1 MENTQDSK
9 LHFLDYWRVIRIR
22 LGLVILVFLLVVIA
36 AGVVT
41 YLLPRKYN
49 SFVTIEVEPE
59 ITPVRIFEN
68 QTAPQQPIND
78 PKFTQTQFQ
87 IIMRKG
93 VLYPVID
100 RLDLQRKW
108 GSNGEPLPRE
118 VANKRLLKMLS
129 LQEIRNTNLI
139 QIDVYSTDP
148 QEAALLVNTIANV
161 YMEQRVAEQQSLVS
175 KGLEQMLDAVKKQ
188 EEAVSQ
194 AFVEASRL
202 RTEANIV
209 DPNPDSLDNSG
220 KVEDSSVISNQEKV
234 NEIRSEV
241 ATLRSRTS
249 ELDGLGSEDL
259 MRAAGQLNLN
269 DPIIGQ
275 KLPVYQSA
283 QADKARMLNSG
294 LGVNHPD
301 VKAAQAEID
310 TIEGQLRKQISS
322 IRKGLATQLAIAE
335 DSLKA
340 MESNLTNSQTE
351 QQTKKT
357 ASARYLDAKY
367 KYIEE
372 RKLLEAA
379 KSRLS
384 SESMEHT
391 MPRNAAFVRDP
402 AEPALFPAKPN
413 VPLNMA
419 LGVVAGLVLGI
430 SLAFFVEYLDT
441 SVKTMDDVEKYVDL
455 PVLAVIP
462 QHIKMLPNAG
472 NNTADAE
479 AYRILKTNVDFNRK
493 KLNAS
498 TLSIVSGGAEEGKS
512 TTACNLATSWA
523 MSGQRVLLVDA
534 DMRRPTQH
542 RLFGLENRL
551 GLGNYLKGEVTL
563 DELIHPTSVS
573 NLCLTPAGSA
583 AADVVTLLHSETME
597 HLIEVAKERFDV
609 VIFDSPPI
617 LGVSDASIIASL
629 VDCSIVVVQHRRFPR
644 SMLLRVK
651 KAIQNVGGNILG
663 VVLNNVNIRH
673 DRSYGYSTSY
683 IDYYTKPKNG
693 RKRPAK
699 QPVKVALKVQDEH
712 HDDEY

>member
-1 MENTQDSK
+1 MENSQDSK
-9 LHFLDYWRVIRIR
+9 LHFLDYWRVIRVR

-36 AGVVT
+36 AGVAT
-41 YLLPRKYN
+41 YFLPRKYN
-49 SFVTIEVEPE
+49 SFATIEVEPE
-59 ITPVRIFEN
+59 MTPVRIFDN
-68 QTAPQQPIND
+68 QTGSQHEVND
-78 PKFTQTQFQ
+78 PKFIQTQFQ

-108 GSNGEPLPRE
+108 GSNSEPLPKE
-118 VANKRLLKMLS
+118 VANKRLLGMLS
-129 LQEIRNTNLI
+129 LQEVRNTNLI

-148 QEAALLVNTIANV
+148 QEAALLANTIANV
-161 YMEQRVAEQQSLVS
+161 YMEQRIAEQQSLVS
-175 KGLEQMLDAVKKQ
+175 KGLDQMLDDVKKQ

-194 AFVEASRL
+194 AYMEASRL
-202 RTEANIV
+202 RTESNIV

-220 KVEDSSVISNQEKV
+220 RVEDSSVMSNQEKV
-234 NEIRSEV
+234 NDARSQV
-241 ATLRSRTS
+241 ATLQSRVA
-249 ELDGLGSEDL
+249 ELDRLKSEDL

-269 DPIIGQ
+269 DPIIEQ

-301 VKAAQAEID
+301 VKAAQAQID
-310 TIEGQLRKQISS
+310 TIEGQLRKQIDS

-340 MESNLTNSQTE
+340 IESNLTNSQSE

-357 ASARYLDAKY
+357 ASARYQDAKH
-367 KYIEE
+367 KYVEE

-384 SESMEHT
+384 SESMERT
-391 MPRNAAFVRDP
+391 MPRNAAFVRDL
-402 AEPALFPAKPN
+402 AEPALFPSKPN
-413 VPLNMA
+413 VTLNMA
-419 LGVVAGLVLGI
+419 LGVAAGLVLGI

-462 QHIKMLPNAG
+462 QGIKMLPNAG
-472 NNTADAE
+472 DDTADAE

-498 TLSIVSGGAEEGKS
+498 TLSIVSGGAQEGKS

-523 MSGQRVLLVDA
+523 KSGLRILVVDA
-534 DMRRPTQH
+534 DMRRPSQH
-542 RLFGLENRL
+542 RLFGVENRL
-551 GLGNYLKGEVTL
+551 GLGNYLKGEATL
-563 DELIHPTSVS
+563 DQVIHPTSVS
-573 NLCLTPAGSA
+573 NLSLTPAGSA
-583 AADVVTLLHSETME
+583 ATDVVSLLHSETME
-597 HLIEVAKERFDV
+597 HLVEVAKERFDV

-629 VDCSIVVVQHRRFPR
+629 VDGSIVVVQHRRFPR

-651 KAIQNVGGNILG
+651 KAIQNVGGEILG
-663 VVLNNVNIRH
+663 VVLNNVNVRH
-673 DRSYGYSTSY
+673 DRHYEYYTSY
-683 IDYYTKPKNG
+683 THYYTKPKNG
-693 RKRPAK
+693 RK
-699 QPVKVALKVQDEH
+699 QPVKVAANVDGEKT
-712 HDDEY
+712 DDEY

>member
-1 MENTQDSK
+1 MENSQDSR
-9 LHFLDYWRVIRIR
+9 LHFLDYWRVIRVR

-36 AGVVT
+36 AGVAT
-41 YLLPRKYN
+41 YFLPRKYN
-49 SFVTIEVEPE
+49 SFATIEVEPE
-59 ITPVRIFEN
+59 MTPVRIFESE
-68 QTAPQQPIND
+68 TRPQQVND

-100 RLDLQRKW
+100 RLDLQRRW
-108 GSNGEPLPRE
+108 GSNSEPLPKE
-118 VANKRLLKMLS
+118 VANRRLLGMLS
-129 LQEIRNTNLI
+129 LQEVRNTNLI

-148 QEAALLVNTIANV
+148 QEAALLANTIANV
-161 YMEQRVAEQQSLVS
+161 YMEQRIAEQQSLVS
-175 KGLEQMLDAVKKQ
+175 KGLDQMLDDVKKQ

-194 AFVEASRL
+194 AYMEASRL
-202 RTEANIV
+202 RTESNIV

-220 KVEDSSVISNQEKV
+220 RVEDSSVMSNQEKV
-234 NEIRSEV
+234 NEAKSQV
-241 ATLRSRTS
+241 ATLQSRVA
-249 ELDGLGSEDL
+249 ELDRLKSEDL

-269 DPIIGQ
+269 DPIIEQ

-301 VKAAQAEID
+301 VKAAQAQID
-310 TIEGQLRKQISS
+310 TIEGQLRKQIDS

-340 MESNLTNSQTE
+340 IESNLTNSQTE

-357 ASARYLDAKY
+357 ASARYQDAKH
-367 KYIEE
+367 KYVEE

-384 SESMEHT
+384 SESMERT
-391 MPRNAAFVRDP
+391 MPRNAAVVRDL
-402 AEPALFPAKPN
+402 AEPALFPSKPN
-413 VPLNMA
+413 VSLNMA
-419 LGVVAGLVLGI
+419 LGVAAGLVLGI

-441 SVKTMDDVEKYVDL
+441 SVKTMDDVEKYVAL

-462 QHIKMLPNAG
+462 QGIKMLPNAG
-472 NNTADAE
+472 DDTADAE

-498 TLSIVSGGAEEGKS
+498 TLSIVSGGAQEGKS

-523 MSGQRVLLVDA
+523 KSGLRILVVDA
-534 DMRRPTQH
+534 DLRRPSQH
-542 RLFGLENRL
+542 RLFGVENRL
-551 GLGNYLKGEVTL
+551 GLGNYLKGEATL
-563 DELIHPTSVS
+563 DEVIHPTSVS
-573 NLCLTPAGSA
+573 NLSLTPAGSA
-583 AADVVTLLHSETME
+583 ATDVVSLLHSETME
-597 HLIEVAKERFDV
+597 HLVEVAKERFDV

-629 VDCSIVVVQHRRFPR
+629 VDGSIVVVQHRRFPR

-651 KAIQNVGGNILG
+651 KAIQNVGGEILG

-673 DRSYGYSTSY
+673 DRHYEYYTSY
-683 IDYYTKPKNG
+683 THYYTKPKNG
-693 RKRPAK
+693 RK
-699 QPVKVALKVQDEH
+699 QPVKVAANVEGEKT
-712 HDDEY
+712 DDEY

>member
-1 MENTQDSK
+1 MENSQDSK
-9 LHFLDYWRVIRIR
+9 LHFLDYWRVIRVR

-36 AGVVT
+36 AGVAT
-41 YLLPRKYN
+41 YFLPRKYD
-49 SFVTIEVEPE
+49 SFATIEVEPE
-59 ITPVRIFEN
+59 MTPVRIFEN
-68 QTAPQQPIND
+68 ETGPQQVND

-108 GSNGEPLPRE
+108 GSNSEPLPKE
-118 VANKRLLKMLS
+118 VANRRLLGMLS
-129 LQEIRNTNLI
+129 LQEVRNTNLI

-148 QEAALLVNTIANV
+148 QEAALLANTIANV
-161 YMEQRVAEQQSLVS
+161 YMEQRIAEQQSLVS
-175 KGLEQMLDAVKKQ
+175 KGLDQMLDDVKKQ

-194 AFVEASRL
+194 AYMEASRL
-202 RTEANIV
+202 RTESNIV

-220 KVEDSSVISNQEKV
+220 RVEDSSVMSNQEKV
-234 NEIRSEV
+234 NDTRSQV
-241 ATLRSRTS
+241 ATLRSRVA
-249 ELDGLGSEDL
+249 ELDQLKSEDL

-269 DPIIGQ
+269 DPIIEQ

-301 VKAAQAEID
+301 VKAAQAQID
-310 TIEGQLRKQISS
+310 TIEGQLRKQIDS

-340 MESNLTNSQTE
+340 IESNLTNSQTE

-357 ASARYLDAKY
+357 ASARYQDAKH
-367 KYIEE
+367 KYVEE

-384 SESMEHT
+384 SESMERT
-391 MPRNAAFVRDP
+391 MPRNAAVVRDL
-402 AEPALFPAKPN
+402 AEPALFPSKPN
-413 VPLNMA
+413 VSLNMA
-419 LGVVAGLVLGI
+419 LGVAAGLVLGI

-462 QHIKMLPNAG
+462 QGIKMLPNAG
-472 NNTADAE
+472 DDTADAE

-498 TLSIVSGGAEEGKS
+498 TLSIVSGGAQEGKS

-523 MSGQRVLLVDA
+523 KSGQRILVVDA
-534 DMRRPTQH
+534 DMRRPSQH
-542 RLFGLENRL
+542 RLFGVENRL
-551 GLGNYLKGEVTL
+551 GLGNYLKGEATL
-563 DELIHPTSVS
+563 DEVIHPTSVNNLEPDAGRLSS
-573 NLCLTPAGSA
+573 NRRGEPASFRNDGTLGRSGERAFRCRYLRFALRSWGSATPRLLPAWLMVRSWWFNIAGS
-583 AADVVTLLHSETME
+583 
-597 HLIEVAKERFDV
+597 
-609 VIFDSPPI
+609 
-617 LGVSDASIIASL
+617 LGQCCFV
-629 VDCSIVVVQHRRFPR
+629 
-644 SMLLRVK
+644 
-651 KAIQNVGGNILG
+651 
-663 VVLNNVNIRH
+663 
-673 DRSYGYSTSY
+673 
-683 IDYYTKPKNG
+683 
-693 RKRPAK
+693 
-699 QPVKVALKVQDEH
+699 
-712 HDDEY
+712 

>member
-1 MENTQDSK
+1 
-9 LHFLDYWRVIRIR
+9 
-22 LGLVILVFLLVVIA
+22 
-36 AGVVT
+36 
-41 YLLPRKYN
+41 
-49 SFVTIEVEPE
+49 
-59 ITPVRIFEN
+59 
-68 QTAPQQPIND
+68 
-78 PKFTQTQFQ
+78 
-87 IIMRKG
+87 MRKG

-108 GSNGEPLPRE
+108 GSTGEPLPKE
-118 VANKRLLKMLS
+118 VANKRLLGMLS
-129 LQEIRNTNLI
+129 LQEVRNTNLI

-148 QEAALLVNTIANV
+148 QEAALLANTIADV
-161 YMEQRVAEQQSLVS
+161 YMEQRISEQQSLVS
-175 KGLEQMLDAVKKQ
+175 KGLDQMVDDVKKQ

-194 AFVEASRL
+194 AYVEASRL

-220 KVEDSSVISNQEKV
+220 RVEDSNVMSNQEKV
-234 NEIRSEV
+234 NETRSEV
-241 ATLRSRTS
+241 ATLQSRVA
-249 ELDGLGSEDL
+249 ELDRLKSEDL

-269 DPIIGQ
+269 DPIIEQ
-275 KLPVYQSA
+275 KLPIYQSLL
-283 QADKARMLNSG
+283 ADKAKMLNSG

-310 TIEGQLRKQISS
+310 TIEGQLRKQIDS

-340 MESNLTNSQTE
+340 IESNLTNSQTE

-384 SESMEHT
+384 SESMERT
-391 MPRNAAFVRDP
+391 MPRNAAFVRDL
-402 AEPALFPAKPN
+402 AEPALFPSKPN
-413 VPLNMA
+413 VTLNIA
-419 LGVVAGLVLGI
+419 LGVAAGLVLSI

-462 QHIKMLPNAG
+462 QRTKMLPNAG
-472 NNTADAE
+472 DDTADAE

-493 KLNAS
+493 KINAS
-498 TLSIVSGGAEEGKS
+498 TFSIVSGGAQEGKS

-523 MSGQRVLLVDA
+523 KSGQRILVVDA
-534 DMRRPTQH
+534 DMRRPSQH

-551 GLGNYLKGEVTL
+551 GLGNYLKGEATL
-563 DELIHPTSVS
+563 DEIIHPTSVS
-573 NLCLTPAGSA
+573 NLSLTPAGSA
-583 AADVVTLLHSETME
+583 ATDVVSLLHSKTMK
-597 HLIEVAKERFDV
+597 HLVEVAKERFDV

-629 VDCSIVVVQHRRFPR
+629 VDGLIVVVQHRRFPR

-651 KAIQNVGGNILG
+651 KAIQNVGGDILG

-673 DRSYGYSTSY
+673 DRHYEYYTSY
-683 IDYYTKPKNG
+683 THYYTKPKNG
-693 RKRPAK
+693 RK
-699 QPVKVALKVQDEH
+699 QPVKVALNVEGEKT
-712 HDDEY
+712 DDEY

>member
-1 MENTQDSK
+1 MENPQDSK
-9 LHFLDYWRVIRIR
+9 LHFLDYWRVIRVR

-36 AGVVT
+36 AGVAT

-59 ITPVRIFEN
+59 MTPVRIFEN
-68 QTAPQQPIND
+68 QTGSQQPIND

-100 RLDLQRKW
+100 RLGLQSKW
-108 GSNGEPLPRE
+108 GSTGEPLPKE
-118 VANKRLLKMLS
+118 VAERRLLGMLS
-129 LQEIRNTNLI
+129 LQEVRNTNLI

-148 QEAALLVNTIANV
+148 QEAALLANTIADV
-161 YMEQRVAEQQSLVS
+161 YMEQRISEQQRLVS
-175 KGLEQMLDAVKKQ
+175 KGLDQMVDDVRKQ

-194 AFVEASRL
+194 AYVEASRL
-202 RTEANIV
+202 RTETNIV
-209 DPNPDSLDNSG
+209 DPNPDSVDNSG
-220 KVEDSSVISNQEKV
+220 RVEDSSVLSNQQKV
-234 NEIRSEV
+234 NDTRSEV
-241 ATLRSRTS
+241 VTLRSRVA
-249 ELDGLGSEDL
+249 ELDRLKSEDL

-269 DPIIGQ
+269 DPIIEQ
-275 KLPVYQSA
+275 KLPVYQTA
-283 QADKARMLNSG
+283 LADKARMLNSG

-301 VKAAQAEID
+301 VKAAQAQID
-310 TIEGQLRKQISS
+310 TIEGQLRKQIDS

-384 SESMEHT
+384 SESMERT

-402 AEPALFPAKPN
+402 AEPALFPSKPN
-413 VPLNMA
+413 VSLNMA
-419 LGVVAGLVLGI
+419 LGVAAGLVLGI

-462 QHIKMLPNAG
+462 QGIKMLPGAG
-472 NNTADAE
+472 DDTADAE

-498 TLSIVSGGAEEGKS
+498 ALSIVSGGAQEGKS

-523 MSGQRVLLVDA
+523 KSGQQILVVDA
-534 DMRRPTQH
+534 DMRRPSQH
-542 RLFGLENRL
+542 RLLGVENRL
-551 GLGNYLKGEVTL
+551 GLGNYLKGEATL
-563 DELIHPTSVS
+563 DEVIHPTSVS
-573 NLCLTPAGSA
+573 NLSLMPAGSA
-583 AADVVTLLHSETME
+583 ETDVVSLLHSETME
-597 HLIEVAKERFDV
+597 HLVEVAKERFDV
-609 VIFDSPPI
+609 LLFDSPPI

-629 VDCSIVVVQHRRFPR
+629 VDGSIVVVQHRRFPR

-651 KAIQNVGGNILG
+651 KAIHNAGGNILG
-663 VVLNNVNIRH
+663 VVLNKVNIRH
-673 DRSYGYSTSY
+673 DRHYEYYTSY
-683 IDYYTKPKNG
+683 IHYYTKPRTG
-693 RKRPAK
+693 GK
-699 QPVKVALKVQDEH
+699 QPVKVALKVEGENN
-712 HDDEY
+712 DDQY

>member
-1 MENTQDSK
+1 MENPQDSK
-9 LHFLDYWRVIRIR
+9 LHFLDYWRVIRVR

-36 AGVVT
+36 AGVAT
-41 YLLPRKYN
+41 YFLPRKYN
-49 SFVTIEVEPE
+49 SFATIEVEPE
-59 ITPVRIFEN
+59 MTPVRIFEN
-68 QTAPQQPIND
+68 QTGSQQGVND

-108 GSNGEPLPRE
+108 GSNGEPLPKE
-118 VANKRLLKMLS
+118 VAEKRLLGMLS
-129 LQEIRNTNLI
+129 LQEVRNTNLI

-148 QEAALLVNTIANV
+148 QEAALLANTIAQV
-161 YMEQRVAEQQSLVS
+161 YMEQRISEQQSLVS
-175 KGLEQMLDAVKKQ
+175 KGLDQMVDDVKKQ

-194 AFVEASRL
+194 AYVEASRL

-220 KVEDSSVISNQEKV
+220 RVEDSNVISNQEKV
-234 NEIRSEV
+234 NDTRSQV
-241 ATLRSRTS
+241 ATLRSRVA
-249 ELDGLGSEDL
+249 ELDQLKSEDL

-269 DPIIGQ
+269 DPIIEQ

-283 QADKARMLNSG
+283 LADKARMLNSG

-310 TIEGQLRKQISS
+310 TIEGQLRKQIDSM
-322 IRKGLATQLAIAE
+322 RKGLATQLAIAE

-340 MESNLTNSQTE
+340 IESNLTNSQTE

-384 SESMEHT
+384 SESMERT

-402 AEPALFPAKPN
+402 AEPALFPSKPN
-413 VPLNMA
+413 VPLNMV
-419 LGVVAGLVLGI
+419 LGVAAGLVLGI

-462 QHIKMLPNAG
+462 QRIKMLPNAG
-472 NNTADAE
+472 DDTADAE

-498 TLSIVSGGAEEGKS
+498 TLSIVSGGAQEGKS

-523 MSGQRVLLVDA
+523 KSGQRILLVDA
-534 DMRRPTQH
+534 DMRRPSQH
-542 RLFGLENRL
+542 RLFGVENRR
-551 GLGNYLKGEVTL
+551 GLGNYLKGEATL
-563 DELIHPTSVS
+563 DEVIHPTSVR
-573 NLCLTPAGSA
+573 NLSLTPAGSA
-583 AADVVTLLHSETME
+583 AADVVSLLHSETMK
-597 HLIEVAKERFDV
+597 HLVEAAKERFDV

-629 VDCSIVVVQHRRFPR
+629 VDGSIVVVQHRRFPR

-651 KAIQNVGGNILG
+651 KAIQNVGGDILG

-673 DRSYGYSTSY
+673 DRHYEYYTSY
-683 IDYYTKPKNG
+683 THYYTKPKSG
-693 RKRPAK
+693 RKQPAK
-699 QPVKVALKVQDEH
+699 FALKVEGEKT
-712 HDDEY
+712 DDEY

>member
-1 MENTQDSK
+1 MENPQDSK
-9 LHFLDYWRVIRIR
+9 LHFLDYWRVIRVR

-59 ITPVRIFEN
+59 MTAVRIFEN
-68 QTAPQQPIND
+68 RTAAQQPIND

-87 IIMRKG
+87 IITRKG

-100 RLDLQRKW
+100 RLDLQKKW
-108 GSNGEPLPRE
+108 GSNGEPLPKE
-118 VANKRLLKMLS
+118 IADKRLLGMIS

-148 QEAALLVNTIANV
+148 QEAALLANTIADV
-161 YMEQRVAEQQSLVS
+161 YMEQRIAEQQSIVS
-175 KGLEQMLDAVKKQ
+175 KGLDQMLDDVKKQ
-188 EEAVSQ
+188 EDAVSQ
-194 AFVEASRL
+194 AYREASRL
-202 RTEANIV
+202 RTESNIV

-220 KVEDSSVISNQEKV
+220 RVEDSSVMSNQEKV
-234 NEIRSEV
+234 NDIKSQV
-241 ATLRSRTS
+241 ATLQSRVAQ
-249 ELDGLGSEDL
+249 LDRLKSEDL
-259 MRAAGQLNLN
+259 MRVAGQLNLN
-269 DPIIGQ
+269 DPIIEQ
-275 KLPVYQSA
+275 KLPLYQSA
-283 QADKARMLNSG
+283 LAARAKMLNSG

-310 TIEGQLRKQISS
+310 TIEGQLRKQIES
-322 IRKGLATQLAIAE
+322 IRRGLATQLAIAQ

-372 RKLLEAA
+372 RQLLEAA
-379 KSRLS
+379 KSRLN
-384 SESMEHT
+384 SESMELT

-402 AEPALFPAKPN
+402 AEPSLFPSKPN

-419 LGVVAGLVLGI
+419 LGVAAGLVLAI

-441 SVKTMDDVEKYVDL
+441 SVKTIDEVEKYVDL

-462 QHIKMLPNAG
+462 QHIKLLPSAG
-472 NNTADAE
+472 DDTADSE

-498 TLSIVSGGAEEGKS
+498 TLGIVSGGAQEGKS

-523 MSGQRVLLVDA
+523 RSGQRILVVDA
-534 DMRRPTQH
+534 DMRRPSQH
-542 RLFGLENRL
+542 RLFGMENRL
-551 GLGNYLKGEVTL
+551 GLGNYLKGEVAL
-563 DELIHPTSVS
+563 DNVIYPTSVS

-583 AADVVTLLHSETME
+583 GTDVVSLLHSETME
-597 HLIEVAKERFDV
+597 HFVEGAKERFDI

-617 LGVSDASIIASL
+617 LGVSDASLIASM

-651 KAIQNVGGNILG
+651 KAIQNVGGKILG
-663 VVLNNVNIRH
+663 VVLNNVNVRH
-673 DRSYGYSTSY
+673 DRNYEYYTSY
-683 IDYYTKPKNG
+683 THYYSKPKNS
-693 RKRPAK
+693 KR
-699 QPVKVALKVQDEH
+699 QPVKVALNVKGENTR
-712 HDDEY
+712 DDY

>member
-1 MENTQDSK
+1 MENSQDSK
-9 LHFLDYWRVIRIR
+9 LHFLDYWRVIRVR

-36 AGVVT
+36 AGVAT
-41 YLLPRKYN
+41 YFLPRKYN
-49 SFVTIEVEPE
+49 SFATIEVEPE
-59 ITPVRIFEN
+59 MTPVRIFDN
-68 QTAPQQPIND
+68 QTGSQHEVND
-78 PKFTQTQFQ
+78 PKFIQTQFQ

-108 GSNGEPLPRE
+108 GSNSEPLPKE
-118 VANKRLLKMLS
+118 VANKRLLGMLS
-129 LQEIRNTNLI
+129 LQEVRNTNLI

-148 QEAALLVNTIANV
+148 QEAALLANTIANV
-161 YMEQRVAEQQSLVS
+161 YMEQRIAEQQSLVS
-175 KGLEQMLDAVKKQ
+175 KGLDQMLDDVKKQ

-194 AFVEASRL
+194 AYMEASRL
-202 RTEANIV
+202 RTESNIV

-220 KVEDSSVISNQEKV
+220 RVEDSSVMSNQEKV
-234 NEIRSEV
+234 NDARSQV
-241 ATLRSRTS
+241 ATLQSRVA
-249 ELDGLGSEDL
+249 ELDRLKSEDL

-269 DPIIGQ
+269 DPIIEQ

-301 VKAAQAEID
+301 VKAAQAQID
-310 TIEGQLRKQISS
+310 TIEGQLRKQIDS

-340 MESNLTNSQTE
+340 IESNLTNSQSE

-357 ASARYLDAKY
+357 ASARYQDAKH
-367 KYIEE
+367 KYVEE

-384 SESMEHT
+384 SESMERT
-391 MPRNAAFVRDP
+391 MPRNAAVVRDL
-402 AEPALFPAKPN
+402 AEPALFPSKPN
-413 VPLNMA
+413 VSLNMA
-419 LGVVAGLVLGI
+419 LGVAAGLVLGI

-441 SVKTMDDVEKYVDL
+441 SVKTMDDVEKYVAL

-462 QHIKMLPNAG
+462 QGIKMLPNAG
-472 NNTADAE
+472 DDTADAE

-498 TLSIVSGGAEEGKS
+498 TLSIVSGGAQEGKS

-523 MSGQRVLLVDA
+523 KSGLRILVVDA
-534 DMRRPTQH
+534 DMRRPSQH
-542 RLFGLENRL
+542 RLFGVENRL
-551 GLGNYLKGEVTL
+551 GLGNYLKGEATL
-563 DELIHPTSVS
+563 DQVIHPTSVS
-573 NLCLTPAGSA
+573 NLSLTPAGSA
-583 AADVVTLLHSETME
+583 ATDVVSLLHSETME
-597 HLIEVAKERFDV
+597 HLVEVAKERFDV

-629 VDCSIVVVQHRRFPR
+629 VDGSIVVVQHRRFPR

-651 KAIQNVGGNILG
+651 KAIQNVGGEILG
-663 VVLNNVNIRH
+663 VVLNNVNVRH
-673 DRSYGYSTSY
+673 DRHYEYYTSY
-683 IDYYTKPKNG
+683 THYYTKPKNG
-693 RKRPAK
+693 RK
-699 QPVKVALKVQDEH
+699 QPVKVAANVEGEKT
-712 HDDEY
+712 DDEY

>member
-1 MENTQDSK
+1 MENSQDSR
-9 LHFLDYWRVIRIR
+9 LHFLDYWRVIRVR

-36 AGVVT
+36 AGVAT
-41 YLLPRKYN
+41 YFLPRKYN
-49 SFVTIEVEPE
+49 SFATIEVEPE
-59 ITPVRIFEN
+59 MTPVRIFDN
-68 QTAPQQPIND
+68 QTGSQHEVND
-78 PKFTQTQFQ
+78 PKFIQTQFQ

-108 GSNGEPLPRE
+108 GSNSEPLPKE
-118 VANKRLLKMLS
+118 VANKRLLGMLS
-129 LQEIRNTNLI
+129 LQEVRNTNLI

-148 QEAALLVNTIANV
+148 QEAALLANTIANV
-161 YMEQRVAEQQSLVS
+161 YMEQRIAEQQSLVS
-175 KGLEQMLDAVKKQ
+175 KGLDQMLDDVKKQ

-194 AFVEASRL
+194 AYMEASRL
-202 RTEANIV
+202 RTESNIV

-220 KVEDSSVISNQEKV
+220 RVEDSSVMSNQEKV
-234 NEIRSEV
+234 NDARSQV
-241 ATLRSRTS
+241 ATLQSRVA
-249 ELDGLGSEDL
+249 ELDRLKSEDL

-269 DPIIGQ
+269 DPIIEQ

-301 VKAAQAEID
+301 VKAAQAQID
-310 TIEGQLRKQISS
+310 TIEGQLRKQIDS

-340 MESNLTNSQTE
+340 IESNLTNSQSE

-357 ASARYLDAKY
+357 ASARYQDAKH
-367 KYIEE
+367 KYVEE

-384 SESMEHT
+384 SESMERT
-391 MPRNAAFVRDP
+391 MPRNAAFVRDL
-402 AEPALFPAKPN
+402 AEPALFPSKPN
-413 VPLNMA
+413 VTLNMA
-419 LGVVAGLVLGI
+419 LGVAAGLVLGI

-462 QHIKMLPNAG
+462 QGIKMLPNAG
-472 NNTADAE
+472 DDTADAE

-498 TLSIVSGGAEEGKS
+498 TLSIVSGGAQEGKS

-523 MSGQRVLLVDA
+523 KSGLRILVVDA
-534 DMRRPTQH
+534 DMRRPSQH
-542 RLFGLENRL
+542 RLFGVENRL
-551 GLGNYLKGEVTL
+551 GLGNYLKGEATL
-563 DELIHPTSVS
+563 DQVIHPTSVS
-573 NLCLTPAGSA
+573 NLSLTPAGSA
-583 AADVVTLLHSETME
+583 ATDVVSLLHSETME
-597 HLIEVAKERFDV
+597 HLVEVAKERFDV

-629 VDCSIVVVQHRRFPR
+629 VDGSIVVVQHRRFPR

-651 KAIQNVGGNILG
+651 KAIQNVGGEILG
-663 VVLNNVNIRH
+663 VVLNNVNVRH
-673 DRSYGYSTSY
+673 DRHYEYYTSY
-683 IDYYTKPKNG
+683 THYYTKPKNG
-693 RKRPAK
+693 RK
-699 QPVKVALKVQDEH
+699 QPVKVAANVEGEKT
-712 HDDEY
+712 DDEY

>member
-1 MENTQDSK
+1 MENPQDSK
-9 LHFLDYWRVIRIR
+9 LHFLDYWRVIRVR

-36 AGVVT
+36 AGVAT
-41 YLLPRKYN
+41 YFLPRKYD
-49 SFVTIEVEPE
+49 SFATIELEPE
-59 ITPVRIFEN
+59 MTPVRIFEN
-68 QTAPQQPIND
+68 QTGSQPAVND

-108 GSNGEPLPRE
+108 GSNSEPLPKE
-118 VANKRLLKMLS
+118 VADKRLLGMLS
-129 LQEIRNTNLI
+129 LQEVRNTNLI

-148 QEAALLVNTIANV
+148 QEAALLANTIADV
-161 YMEQRVAEQQSLVS
+161 YMEQRIAEQQSLVS
-175 KGLEQMLDAVKKQ
+175 KGLDQMIDDVKKQ

-194 AFVEASRL
+194 AYMEASRL

-209 DPNPDSLDNSG
+209 DPNPDSLDTSG
-220 KVEDSSVISNQEKV
+220 RVEDSSVMSNQEKV
-234 NEIRSEV
+234 NNTRSEV
-241 ATLRSRTS
+241 ATLRSRVA
-249 ELDGLGSEDL
+249 ELDQLKSEDL

-269 DPIIGQ
+269 DPIIEQ
-275 KLPVYQSA
+275 KLPLFQTA

-294 LGVNHPD
+294 LGVNHPE

-310 TIEGQLRKQISS
+310 TIEGQLRKQIDS

-340 MESNLTNSQTE
+340 IESNLTNSQTE
-351 QQTKKT
+351 QQSKKT
-357 ASARYLDAKY
+357 TSARYQDAKH

-384 SESMEHT
+384 SESMERT
-391 MPRNAAFVRDP
+391 MPRNAAFVRDL
-402 AEPALFPAKPN
+402 AEPALFPSKPN
-413 VPLNMA
+413 VSLNMA
-419 LGVVAGLVLGI
+419 LGVAAGLVLGI

-462 QHIKMLPNAG
+462 QRIKMLPNADDD
-472 NNTADAE
+472 TADAE

-498 TLSIVSGGAEEGKS
+498 TLGIVSGGAQEGKS

-523 MSGQRVLLVDA
+523 KSGQRILVVDA
-534 DMRRPTQH
+534 DMRRPSQH
-542 RLFGLENRL
+542 RLFDVENRL
-551 GLGNYLKGEVTL
+551 GLGNYLKGEATL
-563 DELIHPTSVS
+563 DEVIHPTSVS
-573 NLCLTPAGSA
+573 NLSLTPAGSA
-583 AADVVTLLHSETME
+583 GTDVVGLLHSENME
-597 HLIEVAKERFDV
+597 HLVEVAKERFDV

-629 VDCSIVVVQHRRFPR
+629 VDGSIVVVQHRRFPR

-651 KAIQNVGGNILG
+651 KAIQNVGGDILG

-673 DRSYGYSTSY
+673 DRQYEYYTSY
-683 IDYYTKPKNG
+683 THYYTKPKNG
-693 RKRPAK
+693 RK
-699 QPVKVALKVQDEH
+699 QPVKVALNVEGEKT
-712 HDDEY
+712 DDEY

>member
-1 MENTQDSK
+1 MENPQDSK
-9 LHFLDYWRVIRIR
+9 LHFLDYWRVIRVR
-22 LGLVILVFLLVVIA
+22 LGLVVLVFLLVVIA
-36 AGVVT
+36 ASVAT
-41 YLLPRKYN
+41 YFLPRKYD

-59 ITPVRIFEN
+59 MTPVRIFEN
-68 QTAPQQPIND
+68 ETGPQQQVND
-78 PKFTQTQFQ
+78 PKFIQTQFQ
-87 IIMRKG
+87 IIERKG

-108 GSNGEPLPRE
+108 GSTGEPLPKE
-118 VANKRLLKMLS
+118 VANKRLLGMLS
-129 LQEIRNTNLI
+129 LQEVRNTNLI

-148 QEAALLVNTIANV
+148 QEAALLANTIADV
-161 YMEQRVAEQQSLVS
+161 YMEQRISEQQSLVS
-175 KGLEQMLDAVKKQ
+175 KGLDQMVDDVKKQ

-194 AFVEASRL
+194 AYVEASRL

-220 KVEDSSVISNQEKV
+220 RVEDSNVMSNQEKV
-234 NEIRSEV
+234 NETRSEV
-241 ATLRSRTS
+241 ATLQSRVA
-249 ELDGLGSEDL
+249 ELDRLKSEDL

-269 DPIIGQ
+269 DPIIEQ
-275 KLPVYQSA
+275 KLPIYQSLL
-283 QADKARMLNSG
+283 ADKAKMLNSG

-310 TIEGQLRKQISS
+310 TIEGQLRKQIDS

-340 MESNLTNSQTE
+340 IESNLTNSQTE

-384 SESMEHT
+384 SESMERT
-391 MPRNAAFVRDP
+391 MPRNAAFVRDL
-402 AEPALFPAKPN
+402 AEPALFPSKPN
-413 VPLNMA
+413 VTLNIA
-419 LGVVAGLVLGI
+419 LGVAAGLVLSI

-462 QHIKMLPNAG
+462 QRTKMLPNAG
-472 NNTADAE
+472 DDTADAE

-493 KLNAS
+493 KINAS
-498 TLSIVSGGAEEGKS
+498 TFSIVSGGAQEGKS

-523 MSGQRVLLVDA
+523 KSGQRILVVDA
-534 DMRRPTQH
+534 DMRRPSQH

-551 GLGNYLKGEVTL
+551 GLGNYLKGEATL
-563 DELIHPTSVS
+563 DEIIHPTSVS
-573 NLCLTPAGSA
+573 NLSLTPAGSA
-583 AADVVTLLHSETME
+583 ATDMVSLLHSKTMK
-597 HLIEVAKERFDV
+597 HLVEVAKERFDV

-629 VDCSIVVVQHRRFPR
+629 VDGLIVVVQHRRFPR

-651 KAIQNVGGNILG
+651 KAIQNVGGDILG

-673 DRSYGYSTSY
+673 DRHYEYYTSY
-683 IDYYTKPKNG
+683 THYYTKPKNG
-693 RKRPAK
+693 RK
-699 QPVKVALKVQDEH
+699 QPVKVALNVEGEKT
-712 HDDEY
+712 DDEY

>member
-1 MENTQDSK
+1 MENSQDSR
-9 LHFLDYWRVIRIR
+9 LHFLDYWRVIRVR

-36 AGVVT
+36 AGVAT
-41 YLLPRKYN
+41 YFLPRKYN
-49 SFVTIEVEPE
+49 SFATIEVEPE
-59 ITPVRIFEN
+59 MTPVRIFDN
-68 QTAPQQPIND
+68 QTGSQHEVND
-78 PKFTQTQFQ
+78 PKFIQTQFQ

-108 GSNGEPLPRE
+108 GSNSEPLPKE
-118 VANKRLLKMLS
+118 VANKRLLGMLS
-129 LQEIRNTNLI
+129 LQEVRNTNLI

-148 QEAALLVNTIANV
+148 QEAALLANTIANV
-161 YMEQRVAEQQSLVS
+161 YMEQRIAEQQSLVS
-175 KGLEQMLDAVKKQ
+175 KGLDQMLDDVKNQ

-194 AFVEASRL
+194 AYMEASRL
-202 RTEANIV
+202 RTESNIV

-220 KVEDSSVISNQEKV
+220 RVEDSSVMSNQEKV
-234 NEIRSEV
+234 NDARSQV
-241 ATLRSRTS
+241 ATLQSRVA
-249 ELDGLGSEDL
+249 ELDRLKSEDL

-269 DPIIGQ
+269 DPIIEQ

-301 VKAAQAEID
+301 VKAAQAQID
-310 TIEGQLRKQISS
+310 TIEGQLRKQIDS

-340 MESNLTNSQTE
+340 IESNLTNSQSE

-357 ASARYLDAKY
+357 ASARYQDAKH
-367 KYIEE
+367 KYVEE

-384 SESMEHT
+384 SESMERT
-391 MPRNAAFVRDP
+391 MPRNAAVVRDL
-402 AEPALFPAKPN
+402 AEPALFPSKPN
-413 VPLNMA
+413 VSLNMA
-419 LGVVAGLVLGI
+419 LGVAAGLVLGI

-441 SVKTMDDVEKYVDL
+441 SVKTMDDVEKYVAL

-462 QHIKMLPNAG
+462 QGIKMLPNAG
-472 NNTADAE
+472 DDTADAE

-498 TLSIVSGGAEEGKS
+498 TLSIVSGGAQEGKS

-523 MSGQRVLLVDA
+523 KSGLRILVVDA
-534 DMRRPTQH
+534 DMRRPSQH
-542 RLFGLENRL
+542 RLFGVENRL
-551 GLGNYLKGEVTL
+551 GLGNYLKGEATL
-563 DELIHPTSVS
+563 DQVIHPTSVS
-573 NLCLTPAGSA
+573 NLSLTPAGSA
-583 AADVVTLLHSETME
+583 ATDVVSLLHSETME
-597 HLIEVAKERFDV
+597 HLVEVAKERFDV

-629 VDCSIVVVQHRRFPR
+629 VDGSIVVVQHRRFPR

-651 KAIQNVGGNILG
+651 KAIQNVGGEILG

-673 DRSYGYSTSY
+673 DRHYEYYTSY
-683 IDYYTKPKNG
+683 THYYTKPKNG
-693 RKRPAK
+693 RK
-699 QPVKVALKVQDEH
+699 QPVKVAANVEGEKT
-712 HDDEY
+712 DDEY

>member
-1 MENTQDSK
+1 MENPQDSR
-9 LHFLDYWRVIRIR
+9 LHFLDYWRVIRVR
-22 LGLVILVFLLVVIA
+22 LGLVILVFLLVVIS
-36 AGVVT
+36 AGVAT
-41 YLLPRKYN
+41 YFLPRKYD
-49 SFVTIEVEPE
+49 SFATIELQPE
-59 ITPVRIFEN
+59 MTPVRIFEN
-68 QTAPQQPIND
+68 QTESQPAIND

-108 GSNGEPLPRE
+108 GSNGEPLPKE
-118 VANKRLLKMLS
+118 VANGRLLGMLS
-129 LQEIRNTNLI
+129 LQEVRNTNLI

-148 QEAALLVNTIANV
+148 QEAALLANTIANV
-161 YMEQRVAEQQSLVS
+161 YMEQRISEQQSLVS
-175 KGLEQMLDAVKKQ
+175 KGVDQMVDDVKKQ

-194 AFVEASRL
+194 AYVEASRL
-202 RTEANIV
+202 RTESNIV

-220 KVEDSSVISNQEKV
+220 RVEDSSVISNQQKV
-234 NEIRSEV
+234 NDTRSEV
-241 ATLRSRTS
+241 ATLRSRVA
-249 ELDGLGSEDL
+249 ELDRLKSEDL

-269 DPIIGQ
+269 DPIIEQ

-301 VKAAQAEID
+301 VKAVQAEID
-310 TIEGQLRKQISS
+310 TIEGQLRKQIDS

-340 MESNLTNSQTE
+340 IESNLTNSQTE

-372 RKLLEAA
+372 RKLLETA

-384 SESMEHT
+384 SESMERT
-391 MPRNAAFVRDP
+391 MPRNAAFVRDL
-402 AEPALFPAKPN
+402 AEPALFPSKPN
-413 VPLNMA
+413 VTLNMT
-419 LGVVAGLVLGI
+419 LGVAAGLVLGI

-462 QHIKMLPNAG
+462 QRIKMLPNTG
-472 NNTADAE
+472 VDTADAE

-498 TLSIVSGGAEEGKS
+498 TLSIVSGGAQEGKS

-523 MSGQRVLLVDA
+523 KSGLRILVVDA
-534 DMRRPTQH
+534 DMRRPSQH
-542 RLFGLENRL
+542 RLFGVENRL
-551 GLGNYLKGEVTL
+551 GLGNYLKGEATL
-563 DELIHPTSVS
+563 DEVIHPTSVS
-573 NLCLTPAGSA
+573 NLSLTPAGSA
-583 AADVVTLLHSETME
+583 ATDVVSLLHSETME
-597 HLIEVAKERFDV
+597 HLVEVAKERFDV

-629 VDCSIVVVQHRRFPR
+629 VDGSIVVVQHRRFPR

-651 KAIQNVGGNILG
+651 KAIQNVGGDILG

-673 DRSYGYSTSY
+673 DRQYEYYTSY
-683 IDYYTKPKNG
+683 THYYTKPKKD
-693 RKRPAK
+693 RK
-699 QPVKVALKVQDEH
+699 QPVKVALNVKGEKT
-712 HDDEY
+712 DDEY

>member
-1 MENTQDSK
+1 MENPQDSR
-9 LHFLDYWRVIRIR
+9 LHFLDYWRVIRVR

-36 AGVVT
+36 AGVAT
-41 YLLPRKYN
+41 YFLPRKYD
-49 SFVTIEVEPE
+49 SFATIELEPE
-59 ITPVRIFEN
+59 MTPVRIFEN
-68 QTAPQQPIND
+68 ETGPQQVND
-78 PKFTQTQFQ
+78 PKFIQTQFQ

-108 GSNGEPLPRE
+108 GSNAEPLPRE
-118 VANKRLLKMLS
+118 VANRRLLGMLS
-129 LQEIRNTNLI
+129 LQEVRNTNLI

-148 QEAALLVNTIANV
+148 QEAALLANTIANV
-161 YMEQRVAEQQSLVS
+161 YMEQRISEQQSLVS
-175 KGLEQMLDAVKKQ
+175 KGVDQMVDDVKKQ

-194 AFVEASRL
+194 AYVEASRL
-202 RTEANIV
+202 RTESNIV

-220 KVEDSSVISNQEKV
+220 RVEDSSVISNQQKV
-234 NEIRSEV
+234 NDTRSEV
-241 ATLRSRTS
+241 ATLRSRVA
-249 ELDGLGSEDL
+249 ELDRLKSEDL

-269 DPIIGQ
+269 DPIIEQ

-301 VKAAQAEID
+301 VKAVQAEID
-310 TIEGQLRKQISS
+310 TIEGQLRKQIDS

-340 MESNLTNSQTE
+340 IESNLTNSQTE

-372 RKLLEAA
+372 RKLLETA

-384 SESMEHT
+384 SESMERT
-391 MPRNAAFVRDP
+391 MPRNAAFVRDL
-402 AEPALFPAKPN
+402 AEPALFPSKPN
-413 VPLNMA
+413 VTLNMT
-419 LGVVAGLVLGI
+419 LGVAAGLVLGI

-462 QHIKMLPNAG
+462 QRIKMLPNAG
-472 NNTADAE
+472 DDTADAE

-498 TLSIVSGGAEEGKS
+498 TLSIVSGGAQEGKS

-523 MSGQRVLLVDA
+523 KSGLRILVVDA
-534 DMRRPTQH
+534 DMRRPSQH
-542 RLFGLENRL
+542 RLFGVENRL
-551 GLGNYLKGEVTL
+551 GLGNYLKGEATL
-563 DELIHPTSVS
+563 DEVIHPTSVS
-573 NLCLTPAGSA
+573 NLSLTPAGSA
-583 AADVVTLLHSETME
+583 ATDVVSLLHSETME
-597 HLIEVAKERFDV
+597 HLVEAAKERFDV

-617 LGVSDASIIASL
+617 LGLSDASIIASL
-629 VDCSIVVVQHRRFPR
+629 VDGSIVVVQHRRFPR

-651 KAIQNVGGNILG
+651 KAIQNVGGEILG

-673 DRSYGYSTSY
+673 DRNYQYYTSY
-683 IDYYTKPKNG
+683 THYYTKPKNG
-693 RKRPAK
+693 RK
-699 QPVKVALKVQDEH
+699 QPVKVGANVEGEKT
-712 HDDEY
+712 DDEY

>member
-1 MENTQDSK
+1 MENPQDSK
-9 LHFLDYWRVIRIR
+9 LHFLDYWRVIRVR

-36 AGVVT
+36 AGVAT
-41 YLLPRKYN
+41 YFLPRKYS
-49 SFVTIEVEPE
+49 SFATIEVEPE
-59 ITPVRIFEN
+59 MTPVRIFEN
-68 QTAPQQPIND
+68 QTGSQQAVND

-100 RLDLQRKW
+100 RLDLQKKW
-108 GSNGEPLPRE
+108 GSNGEPLPKE
-118 VANKRLLKMLS
+118 VADKRLLGMLS
-129 LQEIRNTNLI
+129 LQEVRNTNLI

-148 QEAALLVNTIANV
+148 QEAALLANTIAEV
-161 YMEQRVAEQQSLVS
+161 YMEQRISEQQGLVS
-175 KGLEQMLDAVKKQ
+175 KGLDQMVDDVKKQ

-194 AFVEASRL
+194 AYVDASRL

-220 KVEDSSVISNQEKV
+220 RVEDSNVISNQEKV
-234 NEIRSEV
+234 NDARSQV
-241 ATLRSRTS
+241 ATLRSRVA
-249 ELDGLGSEDL
+249 ELDQLKSEDL

-269 DPIIGQ
+269 DPIIEQ

-283 QADKARMLNSG
+283 LAEKARMLNSG

-310 TIEGQLRKQISS
+310 TIEGQLRKQIDS

-340 MESNLTNSQTE
+340 IESNLTNSQTE

-384 SESMEHT
+384 SESMERT
-391 MPRNAAFVRDP
+391 MPRNAAVVRDL
-402 AEPALFPAKPN
+402 AEPALFPSKPN

-419 LGVVAGLVLGI
+419 LGVAAGLVLGI

-462 QHIKMLPNAG
+462 QRIKMLPNAG
-472 NNTADAE
+472 DDTADAE

-498 TLSIVSGGAEEGKS
+498 TLSIVSGGAQEGKS

-523 MSGQRVLLVDA
+523 NSGQRILLVDA
-534 DMRRPTQH
+534 DMRRPSQH
-542 RLFGLENRL
+542 RLFGVENRR
-551 GLGNYLKGEVTL
+551 GLGNYLKGEATL
-563 DELIHPTSVS
+563 DEVIHPTSVR
-573 NLCLTPAGSA
+573 NLSLTPAGSA
-583 AADVVTLLHSETME
+583 AADVVSLLHSETMK
-597 HLIEVAKERFDV
+597 HLVEVAKERFDV

-629 VDCSIVVVQHRRFPR
+629 VDGSIVVVQHRRFPR

-651 KAIQNVGGNILG
+651 KAIQNVGGDILG

-673 DRSYGYSTSY
+673 DRHYEYYTSY
-683 IDYYTKPKNG
+683 THYYTKPKSG
-693 RKRPAK
+693 GKQPAK
-699 QPVKVALKVQDEH
+699 FALKVEGEKT
-712 HDDEY
+712 DDEY

>member
-1 MENTQDSK
+1 MENPQDSK
-9 LHFLDYWRVIRIR
+9 LHFLDYWRVIRVR
-22 LGLVILVFLLVVIA
+22 LGLVVLVFLLVVIA
-36 AGVVT
+36 ASVAT
-41 YLLPRKYN
+41 YFLPRKYD

-59 ITPVRIFEN
+59 MTPVRIFEN
-68 QTAPQQPIND
+68 ETGPQQQVND
-78 PKFTQTQFQ
+78 PKFIQTQFQ
-87 IIMRKG
+87 IIERKG

-108 GSNGEPLPRE
+108 GSTGEPLPKE
-118 VANKRLLKMLS
+118 VANKRLLGMLS
-129 LQEIRNTNLI
+129 LQEVRNTNLI

-148 QEAALLVNTIANV
+148 QEAALLANTIADV
-161 YMEQRVAEQQSLVS
+161 YMEQRISEQQSLVS
-175 KGLEQMLDAVKKQ
+175 KGLDQMVDDVKKQ

-194 AFVEASRL
+194 AYVEASRL

-220 KVEDSSVISNQEKV
+220 RVEDSNVMSNQEKV
-234 NEIRSEV
+234 NETRSEV
-241 ATLRSRTS
+241 ATLQSRVA
-249 ELDGLGSEDL
+249 ELDRLKSEDL

-269 DPIIGQ
+269 DPIIEQ
-275 KLPVYQSA
+275 KLPIYQSLL
-283 QADKARMLNSG
+283 ADKAKMLNSG

-310 TIEGQLRKQISS
+310 TIEGQLRKQIDS

-340 MESNLTNSQTE
+340 IESNLTNSQTE

-384 SESMEHT
+384 SESMERT
-391 MPRNAAFVRDP
+391 MPRNAAFVRDL
-402 AEPALFPAKPN
+402 AEPALFPSKPN
-413 VPLNMA
+413 VTLNIA
-419 LGVVAGLVLGI
+419 LGVAAGLVLSI

-462 QHIKMLPNAG
+462 QRTKMLPNAG
-472 NNTADAE
+472 DDTADAE

-493 KLNAS
+493 KINAS
-498 TLSIVSGGAEEGKS
+498 TFSIVSGGAQEGKS

-523 MSGQRVLLVDA
+523 KSGQRILVVDA
-534 DMRRPTQH
+534 DMRRPSQH

-551 GLGNYLKGEVTL
+551 GLGNYLKGEATL
-563 DELIHPTSVS
+563 DEIIHPTSVS
-573 NLCLTPAGSA
+573 NLSLTPAGSA
-583 AADVVTLLHSETME
+583 ATDVVSLLHSKTMK
-597 HLIEVAKERFDV
+597 HLVEVAKERFDV

-629 VDCSIVVVQHRRFPR
+629 VDGLIVVVQHRRFPR

-651 KAIQNVGGNILG
+651 KAIQNVGGDILG

-673 DRSYGYSTSY
+673 DRHYEYYTSY
-683 IDYYTKPKNG
+683 THYYTKPKNG
-693 RKRPAK
+693 RK
-699 QPVKVALKVQDEH
+699 QPVKVALNVEGEKT
-712 HDDEY
+712 DDEY

>member
-1 MENTQDSK
+1 MENSQDSR
-9 LHFLDYWRVIRIR
+9 LHFLDYWRVIRVR

-36 AGVVT
+36 AGVAT
-41 YLLPRKYN
+41 YFLPRKYN
-49 SFVTIEVEPE
+49 SFATIEVEPE
-59 ITPVRIFEN
+59 MTPVRIFEN
-68 QTAPQQPIND
+68 ETRPQQVND

-108 GSNGEPLPRE
+108 GSNSEPLPKE
-118 VANKRLLKMLS
+118 VANRRLLGMLS
-129 LQEIRNTNLI
+129 LQEVRNTNLI

-148 QEAALLVNTIANV
+148 QEAALLANTIANV
-161 YMEQRVAEQQSLVS
+161 YMEQRIAEQQSLVS
-175 KGLEQMLDAVKKQ
+175 KGLDQMLDDVKKQ

-194 AFVEASRL
+194 AYMEASRL
-202 RTEANIV
+202 RTESNIV

-220 KVEDSSVISNQEKV
+220 RVEDSSVMSNQEKV
-234 NEIRSEV
+234 NDAKSQV
-241 ATLRSRTS
+241 ATLQSRVA
-249 ELDGLGSEDL
+249 ELDRLKSEDL

-269 DPIIGQ
+269 DPIIEQ

-310 TIEGQLRKQISS
+310 TIEGQLRKQIDS

-340 MESNLTNSQTE
+340 IESNLTNSQTE

-357 ASARYLDAKY
+357 ASARYQDAKH
-367 KYIEE
+367 KYVEE

-384 SESMEHT
+384 SESMERT
-391 MPRNAAFVRDP
+391 MPRNAAFVRDL
-402 AEPALFPAKPN
+402 AEPALFPSKPN
-413 VPLNMA
+413 VSLNMA
-419 LGVVAGLVLGI
+419 LGVAAGLVLGI

-462 QHIKMLPNAG
+462 QGIKMLPNAG
-472 NNTADAE
+472 DDTADAE

-498 TLSIVSGGAEEGKS
+498 TLSIVSGGAQEGKS

-523 MSGQRVLLVDA
+523 KSGLRILVVDA
-534 DMRRPTQH
+534 DMRRPSQH
-542 RLFGLENRL
+542 RLFGVENRL
-551 GLGNYLKGEVTL
+551 GLGNYLKGEATL
-563 DELIHPTSVS
+563 DEVIHPTSVS
-573 NLCLTPAGSA
+573 NLSLTPAGSA
-583 AADVVTLLHSETME
+583 ATDVVSLLHSETME
-597 HLIEVAKERFDV
+597 HLVEVAKERFDV

-629 VDCSIVVVQHRRFPR
+629 VDGSIVVVQHRRFPR

-651 KAIQNVGGNILG
+651 KAIQNVGGEILG

-673 DRSYGYSTSY
+673 DRHYEYYTSY
-683 IDYYTKPKNG
+683 THYYTKPKNG
-693 RKRPAK
+693 RK
-699 QPVKVALKVQDEH
+699 QPVKVAANVEGEKT
-712 HDDEY
+712 DDEY

>member
-1 MENTQDSK
+1 MENSQDSR
-9 LHFLDYWRVIRIR
+9 LHFLDYWRVIRVR

-36 AGVVT
+36 AGVAT
-41 YLLPRKYN
+41 YFLPRKYN
-49 SFVTIEVEPE
+49 SFATIEVEPE
-59 ITPVRIFEN
+59 MTPVRIFDN
-68 QTAPQQPIND
+68 QTGSQHEVNE

-100 RLDLQRKW
+100 RLDLQRRW
-108 GSNGEPLPRE
+108 GSNSEPLPKE
-118 VANKRLLKMLS
+118 VANRRLLGMLS
-129 LQEIRNTNLI
+129 LQEVRNTNLI

-148 QEAALLVNTIANV
+148 QEAALLANTIANV
-161 YMEQRVAEQQSLVS
+161 YMEQRIAEQQSLVS
-175 KGLEQMLDAVKKQ
+175 KGLDQMLDDVKKQ

-194 AFVEASRL
+194 AYMEASRL
-202 RTEANIV
+202 RTESNIV

-220 KVEDSSVISNQEKV
+220 RVEDSSVMSNQEKV
-234 NEIRSEV
+234 NEAKSQV
-241 ATLRSRTS
+241 ATLQSRVA
-249 ELDGLGSEDL
+249 ELDRLKSEDL

-269 DPIIGQ
+269 DPIIEQ

-301 VKAAQAEID
+301 VKAAQAQID
-310 TIEGQLRKQISS
+310 TIEGQLRKQIDS

-340 MESNLTNSQTE
+340 IESNLTNSQTE

-357 ASARYLDAKY
+357 ASARYQDAKH
-367 KYIEE
+367 KYVEE

-384 SESMEHT
+384 SESMERT
-391 MPRNAAFVRDP
+391 MPRNAAVVRDL
-402 AEPALFPAKPN
+402 AEPALFPSKPN
-413 VPLNMA
+413 VSLNMA
-419 LGVVAGLVLGI
+419 LGVAAGLVLGI

-441 SVKTMDDVEKYVDL
+441 SVKTMDDVEKYVAL

-462 QHIKMLPNAG
+462 QGIKMLPNAG
-472 NNTADAE
+472 DDTADAE

-498 TLSIVSGGAEEGKS
+498 TLSIVSGGAQEGKS

-523 MSGQRVLLVDA
+523 KSGLRILVVDA
-534 DMRRPTQH
+534 DLRRPSQH
-542 RLFGLENRL
+542 RLFGVENRL
-551 GLGNYLKGEVTL
+551 GLGNYLKGEATL
-563 DELIHPTSVS
+563 DEVIHPTSVS
-573 NLCLTPAGSA
+573 NLSLTPAGSA
-583 AADVVTLLHSETME
+583 ATDVVSLLHSETME
-597 HLIEVAKERFDV
+597 HLVEVAKERFDV

-629 VDCSIVVVQHRRFPR
+629 VDGSIVVVQHRRFPR

-651 KAIQNVGGNILG
+651 KAIQNVGGEILG

-673 DRSYGYSTSY
+673 DRHYEYYTSY
-683 IDYYTKPKNG
+683 THYYTKPKNG
-693 RKRPAK
+693 RK
-699 QPVKVALKVQDEH
+699 QPVKVAANVEGEKT
-712 HDDEY
+712 DDEY

>member
-1 MENTQDSK
+1 MENPQDSK
-9 LHFLDYWRVIRIR
+9 LHFLDYWRVIRVR

-36 AGVVT
+36 ASVAT
-41 YLLPRKYN
+41 YFLPRKYD

-59 ITPVRIFEN
+59 MTPVRIFEN
-68 QTAPQQPIND
+68 ETGPQQQVND
-78 PKFTQTQFQ
+78 PKFIQTQFQ

-108 GSNGEPLPRE
+108 GSTGEPLPKE
-118 VANKRLLKMLS
+118 VANKRLLGMLS
-129 LQEIRNTNLI
+129 LQEVRNTNLI

-148 QEAALLVNTIANV
+148 QEAALLANTVADV
-161 YMEQRVAEQQSLVS
+161 YMEQRISEQQSLVS
-175 KGLEQMLDAVKKQ
+175 KGLDQMVDDVKKQ

-194 AFVEASRL
+194 AYVEASRL

-220 KVEDSSVISNQEKV
+220 RVEDSSVISNQEKV
-234 NEIRSEV
+234 NDTRSEV
-241 ATLRSRTS
+241 ATLQSRVA
-249 ELDGLGSEDL
+249 ELDRLKSEDL

-269 DPIIGQ
+269 DPIIEQ
-275 KLPVYQSA
+275 KLPIYQSA
-283 QADKARMLNSG
+283 LADKAKMLNSG
-294 LGVNHPD
+294 LGVNHPGG
-301 VKAAQAEID
+301 KAAQAEID
-310 TIEGQLRKQISS
+310 TIEGQLRKQIDS

-340 MESNLTNSQTE
+340 IESNLTNSQTE

-384 SESMEHT
+384 SESMERT

-402 AEPALFPAKPN
+402 AEPALFPSKPN
-413 VPLNMA
+413 VPLNIA
-419 LGVVAGLVLGI
+419 LGVAAGLVLSI

-462 QHIKMLPNAG
+462 QRIKMLPSAG
-472 NNTADAE
+472 DDTADAE

-498 TLSIVSGGAEEGKS
+498 TLSIVSGGAQEGKS

-523 MSGQRVLLVDA
+523 KSGQRILVVDA
-534 DMRRPTQH
+534 DMRRPSQH

-551 GLGNYLKGEVTL
+551 GLGNYLKGEATL
-563 DELIHPTSVS
+563 DEIIHPTSVS
-573 NLCLTPAGSA
+573 NLSLTPAGSA
-583 AADVVTLLHSETME
+583 ATDVVSLLHSKTMKQ
-597 HLIEVAKERFDV
+597 LVEVAKERFDL

-629 VDCSIVVVQHRRFPR
+629 VDGLIVVVQHRRFPR

-651 KAIQNVGGNILG
+651 KAIQNVGGDILG

-673 DRSYGYSTSY
+673 DRHYEYYTSY
-683 IDYYTKPKNG
+683 THYYTKPKNG
-693 RKRPAK
+693 RK
-699 QPVKVALKVQDEH
+699 QPVKVALNVEGEKT
-712 HDDEY
+712 DDEY

>member
-1 MENTQDSK
+1 MENPQDSR
-9 LHFLDYWRVIRIR
+9 LHFLDYWRVIRVR

-36 AGVVT
+36 AGVAT
-41 YLLPRKYN
+41 YFLPRKYD
-49 SFVTIEVEPE
+49 SFATIELEPE
-59 ITPVRIFEN
+59 MTPVRIFEN
-68 QTAPQQPIND
+68 ETGPQQVND
-78 PKFTQTQFQ
+78 PKFIQTQFQ

-108 GSNGEPLPRE
+108 GSKSEPLPKE
-118 VANKRLLKMLS
+118 MANRRLLGMLS
-129 LQEIRNTNLI
+129 LQEVRNTNLI

-148 QEAALLVNTIANV
+148 QEAALLANTIANV
-161 YMEQRVAEQQSLVS
+161 YMEQRISEQQSLVS
-175 KGLEQMLDAVKKQ
+175 KGVDQMVDDVKKQ

-194 AFVEASRL
+194 AYVEASRL
-202 RTEANIV
+202 RTESNIV

-220 KVEDSSVISNQEKV
+220 RVEDSSVISNQQKV
-234 NEIRSEV
+234 NDTRSEV
-241 ATLRSRTS
+241 ATLRSRVA
-249 ELDGLGSEDL
+249 ELDRLKSEDL

-269 DPIIGQ
+269 DPIIEQ

-301 VKAAQAEID
+301 VKAVQAEID
-310 TIEGQLRKQISS
+310 TIEGQLRKQIDS

-340 MESNLTNSQTE
+340 IESNLTNSQTE

-372 RKLLEAA
+372 RKLLETA

-384 SESMEHT
+384 SESMERT
-391 MPRNAAFVRDP
+391 MPRNAAFVRDL
-402 AEPALFPAKPN
+402 AEPALFPSKPN
-413 VPLNMA
+413 VTLNMT
-419 LGVVAGLVLGI
+419 LGVAAGLVLGI

-462 QHIKMLPNAG
+462 QRIKMLPNAG
-472 NNTADAE
+472 DDTADAE

-498 TLSIVSGGAEEGKS
+498 TLSIVSGGAQEGKS

-523 MSGQRVLLVDA
+523 KSGLRILVVDA
-534 DMRRPTQH
+534 DMRRPSQH
-542 RLFGLENRL
+542 RLFGVENRL
-551 GLGNYLKGEVTL
+551 GLGNYLKGEATL
-563 DELIHPTSVS
+563 DEVIHPTSVS
-573 NLCLTPAGSA
+573 NLSLTPAGSA
-583 AADVVTLLHSETME
+583 ATDVVSLLHSETME
-597 HLIEVAKERFDV
+597 HLVEAAKERFDV

-617 LGVSDASIIASL
+617 LGLSDASIIASL
-629 VDCSIVVVQHRRFPR
+629 VDGSIIVVQHRRFPR

-651 KAIQNVGGNILG
+651 KAIQNVGGEILG

-673 DRSYGYSTSY
+673 DRHYEYYTSY
-683 IDYYTKPKNG
+683 THYYTKPKNG
-693 RKRPAK
+693 RK
-699 QPVKVALKVQDEH
+699 QPVKVAANVEGAKT
-712 HDDEY
+712 DDEY

>member
-1 MENTQDSK
+1 MENPQDSK
-9 LHFLDYWRVIRIR
+9 LHFLDYWRVIRVR

-36 AGVVT
+36 AGVAT
-41 YLLPRKYN
+41 YFLPRKYD
-49 SFVTIEVEPE
+49 SFATIEVEPE
-59 ITPVRIFEN
+59 MTPVRIFEN
-68 QTAPQQPIND
+68 QSGSQPAIND

-108 GSNGEPLPRE
+108 GSNAEPLPKE
-118 VANKRLLKMLS
+118 VANRRLLGMLS
-129 LQEIRNTNLI
+129 LQEVRNTNLI

-148 QEAALLVNTIANV
+148 QEAALLANTIANV
-161 YMEQRVAEQQSLVS
+161 YMEQRIAEQQSLVS
-175 KGLEQMLDAVKKQ
+175 KGLDQMLDDVKKQ

-194 AFVEASRL
+194 AYMEASRL
-202 RTEANIV
+202 RTESNIV
-209 DPNPDSLDNSG
+209 DPNPDSLDTSG
-220 KVEDSSVISNQEKV
+220 RVEDSSVMSNQEKV
-234 NEIRSEV
+234 NETRSEV
-241 ATLRSRTS
+241 ATLRSRVA
-249 ELDGLGSEDL
+249 ELEQLKSEDL

-269 DPIIGQ
+269 DPIIEQ
-275 KLPVYQSA
+275 KLPLYQSA
-283 QADKARMLNSG
+283 QTEKARMLNSG

-301 VKAAQAEID
+301 VKAAQAQID
-310 TIEGQLRKQISS
+310 TIEGQLRKQIES

-351 QQTKKT
+351 QQSKKT
-357 ASARYLDAKY
+357 ASARYQDAKH

-384 SESMEHT
+384 SESMERT
-391 MPRNAAFVRDP
+391 MPRNAAVVRDL
-402 AEPALFPAKPN
+402 AEPALFPSKPN

-419 LGVVAGLVLGI
+419 LGVAAGLVLGI

-462 QHIKMLPNAG
+462 QRIKMLPNTG
-472 NNTADAE
+472 VDTADAE

-498 TLSIVSGGAEEGKS
+498 TLSIVSGGAQEGKS

-523 MSGQRVLLVDA
+523 KSGLRILVVDA
-534 DMRRPTQH
+534 DMRRPSQH
-542 RLFGLENRL
+542 RLFGVENRL
-551 GLGNYLKGEVTL
+551 GLGNYLKGEATL
-563 DELIHPTSVS
+563 DEVILPTSVS
-573 NLCLTPAGSA
+573 NLSLTPAGSA
-583 AADVVTLLHSETME
+583 ATDVVSLLHSETME
-597 HLIEVAKERFDV
+597 RLVEVAKERFDV

-629 VDCSIVVVQHRRFPR
+629 VDGSIVVVQHRRFPR

-651 KAIQNVGGNILG
+651 KAIQNVGGEILG
-663 VVLNNVNIRH
+663 VVLNNVNIRY
-673 DRSYGYSTSY
+673 DRHYEYYTSY
-683 IDYYTKPKNG
+683 THYYTKPKNG
-693 RKRPAK
+693 RK
-699 QPVKVALKVQDEH
+699 QPVKVAANVEGEKT
-712 HDDEY
+712 DDEY

>member
-1 MENTQDSK
+1 MENSQDSR
-9 LHFLDYWRVIRIR
+9 LHFLDYWRVIRVR

-36 AGVVT
+36 AGVAT
-41 YLLPRKYN
+41 YFLPRKYN
-49 SFVTIEVEPE
+49 SFATIEVEPE
-59 ITPVRIFEN
+59 MTPVRIFESE
-68 QTAPQQPIND
+68 TRPQQVND

-100 RLDLQRKW
+100 RLDLQRRW
-108 GSNGEPLPRE
+108 GSNSEPLPKE
-118 VANKRLLKMLS
+118 VANRRLLGMLS
-129 LQEIRNTNLI
+129 LQEVRNTNLI

-148 QEAALLVNTIANV
+148 QEAALLANTIANV
-161 YMEQRVAEQQSLVS
+161 YMEQRIAEQQSLVS
-175 KGLEQMLDAVKKQ
+175 KGLDQMLDDVKKQ

-194 AFVEASRL
+194 AYMEASRL
-202 RTEANIV
+202 RTESNIV

-220 KVEDSSVISNQEKV
+220 RVEDSSVMSNQEKV
-234 NEIRSEV
+234 NEAKSQV
-241 ATLRSRTS
+241 ATLQSRVA
-249 ELDGLGSEDL
+249 ELDRLKSEDL

-269 DPIIGQ
+269 DPIIEQ

-301 VKAAQAEID
+301 VKAAQAQID
-310 TIEGQLRKQISS
+310 TIEGQLRKQIDS

-340 MESNLTNSQTE
+340 IESNLTNSQTE

-357 ASARYLDAKY
+357 ASARYQDAKH
-367 KYIEE
+367 KYVEE

-384 SESMEHT
+384 SESMERT
-391 MPRNAAFVRDP
+391 MPRNAAVVRDL
-402 AEPALFPAKPN
+402 AEPALFPSKPN
-413 VPLNMA
+413 VSLNMA
-419 LGVVAGLVLGI
+419 LGVAAGLVLGI

-441 SVKTMDDVEKYVDL
+441 SVKTMDDVEKYVAL

-462 QHIKMLPNAG
+462 QGIKMLPNAG
-472 NNTADAE
+472 DDTADAE

-498 TLSIVSGGAEEGKS
+498 TLSIVSGGAQEGKS

-523 MSGQRVLLVDA
+523 KSGLRILVVDA
-534 DMRRPTQH
+534 DLRRPSQH
-542 RLFGLENRL
+542 RLFGVENRL
-551 GLGNYLKGEVTL
+551 GLGNYLKGEATL
-563 DELIHPTSVS
+563 DEVIHPTSVS
-573 NLCLTPAGSA
+573 NLSLTPAGSA
-583 AADVVTLLHSETME
+583 ATDVVSLLHSETME
-597 HLIEVAKERFDV
+597 HLVEVAKERFDV

-629 VDCSIVVVQHRRFPR
+629 VDGSIVVVQHRRFPR

-651 KAIQNVGGNILG
+651 KAIQNVGGEILG
-663 VVLNNVNIRH
+663 VVLNNVNVRH
-673 DRSYGYSTSY
+673 DRHYEYYTSY
-683 IDYYTKPKNG
+683 THYYTKPKNG
-693 RKRPAK
+693 RK
-699 QPVKVALKVQDEH
+699 QPVKVAANVEGEKT
-712 HDDEY
+712 DDEY

>member
-1 MENTQDSK
+1 MENSQDSR
-9 LHFLDYWRVIRIR
+9 LHFLDYWRVIRVR

-36 AGVVT
+36 AGVAT
-41 YLLPRKYN
+41 YFLPRKYN
-49 SFVTIEVEPE
+49 SFATIEVEPE
-59 ITPVRIFEN
+59 MTPVRIFESE
-68 QTAPQQPIND
+68 TRPQQVND

-100 RLDLQRKW
+100 RLDLQRRW
-108 GSNGEPLPRE
+108 GSNSEPLPKE
-118 VANKRLLKMLS
+118 VANRRLLGMLS
-129 LQEIRNTNLI
+129 LQEVRNTNLI

-148 QEAALLVNTIANV
+148 QEAALLANTIANV
-161 YMEQRVAEQQSLVS
+161 YMEQRIAEQQSLVS
-175 KGLEQMLDAVKKQ
+175 KGLDQMLDDVKKQ

-194 AFVEASRL
+194 AYMEASRL
-202 RTEANIV
+202 RTESNIV

-220 KVEDSSVISNQEKV
+220 RVEDSSVMSNQEKV
-234 NEIRSEV
+234 NEAKSQV
-241 ATLRSRTS
+241 ATLQSRVA
-249 ELDGLGSEDL
+249 ELDRLKSEDL

-269 DPIIGQ
+269 DPIIEQ
-275 KLPVYQSA
+275 KLPVCQSA

-301 VKAAQAEID
+301 VKAAQAQID
-310 TIEGQLRKQISS
+310 TIEGQLRKQIDS

-340 MESNLTNSQTE
+340 IESNLTNSQTE

-357 ASARYLDAKY
+357 ASARYQDAKH
-367 KYIEE
+367 KYVEE

-384 SESMEHT
+384 SESMERT
-391 MPRNAAFVRDP
+391 MPRNAAVVRDL
-402 AEPALFPAKPN
+402 AEPALFPSKPN
-413 VPLNMA
+413 VSLNMA
-419 LGVVAGLVLGI
+419 LGVAAGLVLGI

-441 SVKTMDDVEKYVDL
+441 SVKTMDDVEKYVAL

-462 QHIKMLPNAG
+462 QGIKMLPNAG
-472 NNTADAE
+472 DDTADAE

-498 TLSIVSGGAEEGKS
+498 TLSIVSGGAQEGKS

-523 MSGQRVLLVDA
+523 KSGLRILVVDA
-534 DMRRPTQH
+534 DLRRPSQH
-542 RLFGLENRL
+542 RLFGVENRL
-551 GLGNYLKGEVTL
+551 GLGNYLKGEATL
-563 DELIHPTSVS
+563 DEVIHPTSVS
-573 NLCLTPAGSA
+573 NLSLTPAGSA
-583 AADVVTLLHSETME
+583 ATDVVSLLHSETME
-597 HLIEVAKERFDV
+597 HLVEVAKERFDV

-629 VDCSIVVVQHRRFPR
+629 VDGSIVVVQHRRFPR

-651 KAIQNVGGNILG
+651 KAIQNVGGEILG

-673 DRSYGYSTSY
+673 DRHYEYYTSY
-683 IDYYTKPKNG
+683 THYYTKPKNG
-693 RKRPAK
+693 RK
-699 QPVKVALKVQDEH
+699 QPVKVAANVEGEKT
-712 HDDEY
+712 DDEY

>member
-1 MENTQDSK
+1 MENSQDSR
-9 LHFLDYWRVIRIR
+9 LHFLDYWRVIRVR

-36 AGVVT
+36 AGVAT
-41 YLLPRKYN
+41 YFLPRKYN
-49 SFVTIEVEPE
+49 SFATIEVEPE
-59 ITPVRIFEN
+59 MTPVRIFESE
-68 QTAPQQPIND
+68 TRPQQVND

-100 RLDLQRKW
+100 RLDLQRRW
-108 GSNGEPLPRE
+108 GSNSEPLPKE
-118 VANKRLLKMLS
+118 VANRRLLGMLS
-129 LQEIRNTNLI
+129 LQEVRNTNLI

-148 QEAALLVNTIANV
+148 QEAALLANTIANV
-161 YMEQRVAEQQSLVS
+161 YMEQRIAEQQSLVS
-175 KGLEQMLDAVKKQ
+175 KGLDQMLDDVKKQ

-194 AFVEASRL
+194 AYMEASRL
-202 RTEANIV
+202 RTESNIV

-220 KVEDSSVISNQEKV
+220 RVEDSSVMSNQEKV
-234 NEIRSEV
+234 NEAKSQV
-241 ATLRSRTS
+241 ATLQSRVA
-249 ELDGLGSEDL
+249 ELDRLKSEDL

-269 DPIIGQ
+269 DPIIEQ
-275 KLPVYQSA
+275 KLPVCQSA

-301 VKAAQAEID
+301 VKAAQAQID
-310 TIEGQLRKQISS
+310 TIEGQLRKQIDS

-340 MESNLTNSQTE
+340 IESNLTNSQTE

-357 ASARYLDAKY
+357 ASARYQDAKH
-367 KYIEE
+367 KYVEE

-384 SESMEHT
+384 SESMERT
-391 MPRNAAFVRDP
+391 MPRNAAVVRDL
-402 AEPALFPAKPN
+402 AEPALFPSKPN
-413 VPLNMA
+413 VSLNMA
-419 LGVVAGLVLGI
+419 LGVAAGLVLGI

-441 SVKTMDDVEKYVDL
+441 SVKTMDDVEKYVAL

-462 QHIKMLPNAG
+462 QGIKMLPNAG
-472 NNTADAE
+472 DDTADAE

-498 TLSIVSGGAEEGKS
+498 TLSIVSGGAQEGKS

-523 MSGQRVLLVDA
+523 KSGLRILVVDA
-534 DMRRPTQH
+534 DLRRPSQH
-542 RLFGLENRL
+542 RLFGVENRL
-551 GLGNYLKGEVTL
+551 GLGNYLKGEATL
-563 DELIHPTSVS
+563 DEVIHPTSVS
-573 NLCLTPAGSA
+573 NLSLTPAGSA
-583 AADVVTLLHSETME
+583 ATDVVSLLHSETME
-597 HLIEVAKERFDV
+597 HLVEVAKERFDV

-629 VDCSIVVVQHRRFPR
+629 VDGSIVVVQHRRFPR

-651 KAIQNVGGNILG
+651 KAIQNVGGEILG
-663 VVLNNVNIRH
+663 VVLNNVNVRH
-673 DRSYGYSTSY
+673 DRHYEYYTSY
-683 IDYYTKPKNG
+683 THYYTKPKNG
-693 RKRPAK
+693 RK
-699 QPVKVALKVQDEH
+699 QPVKVAANVEGEKT
-712 HDDEY
+712 DDEY

>member
-1 MENTQDSK
+1 MENSQDSR
-9 LHFLDYWRVIRIR
+9 LHFLDYWRVIRVR

-36 AGVVT
+36 AGVAT
-41 YLLPRKYN
+41 YFLPRKYN
-49 SFVTIEVEPE
+49 SFATIEVEPE
-59 ITPVRIFEN
+59 MTPVRIFDN
-68 QTAPQQPIND
+68 QTGSQHEVND
-78 PKFTQTQFQ
+78 PKFIQTQFQ

-108 GSNGEPLPRE
+108 GSNSEPLPKE
-118 VANKRLLKMLS
+118 VANKRLLGMLS
-129 LQEIRNTNLI
+129 LQEVRNTNLI

-148 QEAALLVNTIANV
+148 QEAALLANTIANV
-161 YMEQRVAEQQSLVS
+161 YMEQRIAEQQSLVS
-175 KGLEQMLDAVKKQ
+175 KGLDQMLDDVKNQ

-194 AFVEASRL
+194 AYMEASRL
-202 RTEANIV
+202 RTESNIV

-220 KVEDSSVISNQEKV
+220 RVEDSSVMSNQEKV
-234 NEIRSEV
+234 NDARSQV
-241 ATLRSRTS
+241 ATLQSRVA
-249 ELDGLGSEDL
+249 ELDRLKSEDL

-269 DPIIGQ
+269 DPIIEQ

-301 VKAAQAEID
+301 VKAAQAQID
-310 TIEGQLRKQISS
+310 TIEGQLRKQIDS

-340 MESNLTNSQTE
+340 IESNLTNSQSE

-357 ASARYLDAKY
+357 ASARYQDAKH
-367 KYIEE
+367 KYVEE

-384 SESMEHT
+384 SESMERT
-391 MPRNAAFVRDP
+391 MPRNAAFVRDL
-402 AEPALFPAKPN
+402 AEPALFPSKPN
-413 VPLNMA
+413 VTLNMA
-419 LGVVAGLVLGI
+419 LGVAAGLVLGI

-462 QHIKMLPNAG
+462 QGIKMLPNAG
-472 NNTADAE
+472 DDTADAE

-498 TLSIVSGGAEEGKS
+498 TLSIVSGGAQEGKS

-523 MSGQRVLLVDA
+523 KSGLRILVVDA
-534 DMRRPTQH
+534 DMRRPSQH
-542 RLFGLENRL
+542 RLFGVENRL
-551 GLGNYLKGEVTL
+551 GLGNYLKGEATL
-563 DELIHPTSVS
+563 DQVIHPTSVS
-573 NLCLTPAGSA
+573 NLSLTPAGSA
-583 AADVVTLLHSETME
+583 ATDVVSLLHSETME
-597 HLIEVAKERFDV
+597 HLVEVAKERFDV

-629 VDCSIVVVQHRRFPR
+629 VDGSIVVVQHRRFPR

-651 KAIQNVGGNILG
+651 KAIQNVGGEILG
-663 VVLNNVNIRH
+663 VVLNNVNVRH
-673 DRSYGYSTSY
+673 DRHYEYYTSY
-683 IDYYTKPKNG
+683 THYYTKPKNG
-693 RKRPAK
+693 RK
-699 QPVKVALKVQDEH
+699 QPVKVAANVEGEKT
-712 HDDEY
+712 DDEY

>member
-1 MENTQDSK
+1 
-9 LHFLDYWRVIRIR
+9 
-22 LGLVILVFLLVVIA
+22 VILVFLLVVIA
-36 AGVVT
+36 AGVAT
-41 YLLPRKYN
+41 YFLPRKYN
-49 SFVTIEVEPE
+49 SFATIEVEPE
-59 ITPVRIFEN
+59 MTPVRIFDN
-68 QTAPQQPIND
+68 QTGSQHEVND
-78 PKFTQTQFQ
+78 PKFIQTQFQ

-108 GSNGEPLPRE
+108 GSNSEPLPKE
-118 VANKRLLKMLS
+118 VANKRLLGMLS
-129 LQEIRNTNLI
+129 LQEVRNTNLI

-148 QEAALLVNTIANV
+148 QEAALLANTIANV
-161 YMEQRVAEQQSLVS
+161 YMEQRIAEQQSLVS
-175 KGLEQMLDAVKKQ
+175 KGLDQMLDDVKNQ

-194 AFVEASRL
+194 AYMEASRL
-202 RTEANIV
+202 RTESNIV

-220 KVEDSSVISNQEKV
+220 RVEDSSVMSNQEKV
-234 NEIRSEV
+234 NDARSQV
-241 ATLRSRTS
+241 ATLQSRVA
-249 ELDGLGSEDL
+249 ELDRLKSEDL

-269 DPIIGQ
+269 DPIIEQ

-301 VKAAQAEID
+301 VKAAQAQID
-310 TIEGQLRKQISS
+310 TIEGQLRKQIDS

-340 MESNLTNSQTE
+340 IESNLTNSQSE

-357 ASARYLDAKY
+357 ASARYQDAKH
-367 KYIEE
+367 KYVEE

-384 SESMEHT
+384 SESMERT
-391 MPRNAAFVRDP
+391 MPRNAAFVRDL
-402 AEPALFPAKPN
+402 AEPALFPSKPN
-413 VPLNMA
+413 VTLNMA
-419 LGVVAGLVLGI
+419 LGVAAGLVLGI

-462 QHIKMLPNAG
+462 QGIKMLPNAG
-472 NNTADAE
+472 DDTADAE

-498 TLSIVSGGAEEGKS
+498 TLSIVSGGAQEGKS

-523 MSGQRVLLVDA
+523 KSGLRILVVDA
-534 DMRRPTQH
+534 DMRRPSQH
-542 RLFGLENRL
+542 RLFGVENRL
-551 GLGNYLKGEVTL
+551 GLGNYLKGEATL
-563 DELIHPTSVS
+563 DQVIHPTSVS
-573 NLCLTPAGSA
+573 NLSLTPAGSA
-583 AADVVTLLHSETME
+583 ATDVVSLLHSETME
-597 HLIEVAKERFDV
+597 HLVEVAKERFDV

-629 VDCSIVVVQHRRFPR
+629 VDGSIVVVQHRRFPR

-651 KAIQNVGGNILG
+651 KAIQNVGGEILG
-663 VVLNNVNIRH
+663 VVLNNVNVRH
-673 DRSYGYSTSY
+673 DRHYEYYTSY
-683 IDYYTKPKNG
+683 THYYTKPKNG
-693 RKRPAK
+693 RK
-699 QPVKVALKVQDEH
+699 QPVKVAANVEGEKT
-712 HDDEY
+712 DDEY